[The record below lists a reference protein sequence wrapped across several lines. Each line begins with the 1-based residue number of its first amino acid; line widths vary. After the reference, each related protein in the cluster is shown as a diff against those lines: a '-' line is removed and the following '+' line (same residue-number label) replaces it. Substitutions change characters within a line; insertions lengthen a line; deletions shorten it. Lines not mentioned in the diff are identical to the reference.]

1 MPVASDP
8 KPAVIQDHEGKPFFP
23 DFVPGTLGPTGLA
36 AIDAYQR
43 AANYL
48 SVEQI
53 YLLDNPLLREPLSLG
68 QLKSHLLDHW
78 GTTSGLNF
86 IYAHLR
92 RALRVQI
99 IRG

>member
-8 KPAVIQDHEGKPFFP
+8 KPAVIQDHGGKPFLP
-23 DFVPGTLGPTGLA
+23 GFVPGPLGPTGLA

-43 AANYL
+43 VENDL
-48 SVEQI
+48 SVGQI

-68 QLKSHLLDHW
+68 PVKPHLLGHR
-78 GTTSGLNF
+78 GSTPGLNS

-92 RALRVQI
+92 RALRLQI
-99 IRG
+99 I